1 MLPEYASNH
10 EKSTDLYRSGAISN
24 PDFVDATRKVSVRS
38 SPGFNLYTAAA
49 GVATRVECRRGEE
62 VESSSTSTTNESAA
76 PKVVV
81 LHMPAPKPTCRQAP
95 GWKDARVMSAV
106 QVGIVAETTPAT
118 HHGSNSTGKGKHTVS
133 GASSAWVGGIMLLS
147 SEETGY
153 PFVRTVPRTA
163 NYEFNMTQHL
173 VQAAGCPPT
182 VPVHASLSSSSSAN
196 PFRTTA
202 DGVEIDL
209 ARDGGSLPTSHTT
222 ENKKPHSS
230 SGGTDSDDEVLL
242 SDTLKKFLEWLPDLR
257 LAKDWEACKE
267 LSHAFEG
274 ANISYASYFV
284 KSLAWHYTC
293 ESAIL
298 EAGLAQLMA
307 TPPFGGVVSSISEGL
322 APCCSVSAGDDGESS
337 GGVSDVNRGKTP
349 HAHAHAPAHAHAHA
363 RATKEGEGG
372 DQSGTRNQ
380 DGGSKD
386 AWRSEA
392 CRDAIVGGAS
402 SWALRQAHGV
412 GMWIQSAVSD
422 LLPPPGLYDRG
433 VGRRASTGGSTGT
446 DAHVTENGSC
456 MRGRDVWDRPDGLP
470 VQQALSLTASELVA
484 SLEIEPEA
492 LTLVFVHA
500 PWCPFS
506 AEVAPLVL
514 LYFAQR
520 LGLRLVFVDGHGSPG
535 LNSRYGVHGFPT
547 LVLLRGQ
554 MLLGRFSGPQRYSE
568 IGVFVEQTLNMTNAV
583 LDAAAT
589 VSAEGEGEGKD
600 NRTGVNK
607 SEDESTRGTDDVG
620 REGEGSSSSG
630 SPTGATQAQGE
641 APTTST
647 APLKAASKTKKRRKK
662 RRTTAE
668 GDNDAETY
676 LRRVLSSNKG
686 MPESPSVLVQPAD
699 WTVAQ
704 WQWSYWQNSNSVPV
718 DVPVEERFALSTAS
732 ERVGTATEQTYK
744 ALHEAVRDGEVGR
757 AITLVQS
764 LRVLSWYANGRSQ
777 YGEQKGDDHLLTA
790 SILVL
795 ICCSALW
802 GKPSKVLKRCFF
814 CGGAIVAATVL
825 AGFCFVGYNYIF
837 VSSNYYAAQAL

>member
-49 GVATRVECRRGEE
+49 EVATRVECRRGEE

-95 GWKDARVMSAV
+95 GWKDARVMLAV

-118 HHGSNSTGKGKHTVS
+118 HHGSNSTSKGKHTVS

-196 PFRTTA
+196 PFRTIA

-274 ANISYASYFV
+274 ANISYTSYFV

-337 GGVSDVNRGKTP
+337 GGVGDANRGETP

-484 SLEIEPEA
+484 SLETEPEA

-520 LGLRLVFVDGHGSPG
+520 PGLRLVFVDGHGSPG

-837 VSSNYYAAQAL
+837 VSI